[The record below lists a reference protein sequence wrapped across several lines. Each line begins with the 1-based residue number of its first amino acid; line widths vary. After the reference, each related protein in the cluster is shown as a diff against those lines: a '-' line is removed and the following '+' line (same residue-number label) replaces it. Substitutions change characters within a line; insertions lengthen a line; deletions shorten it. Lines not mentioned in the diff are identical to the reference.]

1 LVYLD
6 SSLAIKLYFNLE
18 GMTLA
23 KDLINV
29 GLIGYKFM
37 GKAHSFGFVNA
48 PMMFPDIKAKP
59 VLKAIVGR
67 DEPAVREAMEQYG
80 WQSFET
86 DYKKLIARDDI
97 DLVDIAT
104 GNNVHAEIAIAAAEA
119 GKDIF
124 CEKPLAMNV
133 PEARQMLDAVE
144 KAGVKHMVNFN
155 YRAVPAV
162 ALAKKMI
169 DDGMI
174 GRIFHWRSVYLQDWI
189 IDPDFPLVWRL
200 QKDIAGSGSLGD
212 LAAHSI
218 DLANWLVGDIDE
230 VSSNLT
236 TFIKKRPKLAETTG
250 GLSAKGGADLGD
262 VTVDD
267 AIIALT
273 KFKNGAIG
281 TIEATRFAA
290 GNRNGNRFEIN
301 GDKGSIRFN
310 VERLNELEYFNRE
323 DPDAYQGWRTI
334 SVTEGIH
341 PYVQGWWPAGHIIGW
356 GETFVHQV
364 VNLMNA
370 LADNEMPTPNFRDG
384 LKVQTVLEAIEKSA
398 ESGRWEKVVSE

>member
-1 LVYLD
+1 
-6 SSLAIKLYFNLE
+6 
-18 GMTLA
+18 MTLA

-384 LKVQTVLEAIEKSA
+384 LKVQTVLEVIEKSA

>member
-1 LVYLD
+1 
-6 SSLAIKLYFNLE
+6 
-18 GMTLA
+18 MA

>member
-1 LVYLD
+1 
-6 SSLAIKLYFNLE
+6 
-18 GMTLA
+18 MA
-23 KDLINV
+23 KRKVNV

-37 GKAHSFGFVNA
+37 GKAHSFGFKNA
-48 PMMFPDIKAKP
+48 KAMFPGIEAEP
-59 VLKAIVGR
+59 VMRAIVGR
-67 DEPAVREAMEQYG
+67 DERAVSEAMAQFG
-80 WQSFET
+80 WESHET
-86 DYKKLIARDDI
+86 DYRKLLARDDI
-97 DLVDIAT
+97 DLVDIST
-104 GNNVHAEIAIAAAEA
+104 GNNMHAEIAVAAAAA

-124 CEKPLAMNV
+124 CEKPLAMNAA
-133 PEARQMLDAVE
+133 EARQMLEAVE
-144 KAGVKHMVNFN
+144 RAGVKHMINFN

-169 DDGMI
+169 EDGLI

-189 IDPDFPLVWRL
+189 IDPGFPLVWRL
-200 QKDIAGSGSLGD
+200 QKEIAGSGSLGD

-236 TFIKKRPKLAETTG
+236 TFIKKRPWLAETTG
-250 GLSAKGGADLGD
+250 GLSAKASEEIGD

-267 AIIALT
+267 AVIALAR
-273 KFKNGAIG
+273 FKNGAIG

-301 GDKGSIRFN
+301 GDKGSIRFDI
-310 VERLNELEYFNRE
+310 ERMNELDYFNRE
-323 DPDAYQGWRTI
+323 DPEGLQGWRTI
-334 SVTEGIH
+334 SVTEALH
-341 PYVQGWWPAGHIIGW
+341 PYEEGWWPAGHIIGW

-370 LADNEMPTPNFRDG
+370 IGKDEMPSPNFADG
-384 LKVQTVLEAIEKSA
+384 LKCQMVLDAMEKS
-398 ESGRWEKVVSE
+398 SSTGRWEKIE

>member
-1 LVYLD
+1 
-6 SSLAIKLYFNLE
+6 
-18 GMTLA
+18 
-23 KDLINV
+23 
-29 GLIGYKFM
+29 
-37 GKAHSFGFVNA
+37 
-48 PMMFPDIKAKP
+48 
-59 VLKAIVGR
+59 
-67 DEPAVREAMEQYG
+67 
-80 WQSFET
+80 
-86 DYKKLIARDDI
+86 
-97 DLVDIAT
+97 
-104 GNNVHAEIAIAAAEA
+104 
-119 GKDIF
+119 
-124 CEKPLAMNV
+124 MNV

>member
-1 LVYLD
+1 
-6 SSLAIKLYFNLE
+6 
-18 GMTLA
+18 MA

-384 LKVQTVLEAIEKSA
+384 LKVQTVLEVIEKSA

>member
-1 LVYLD
+1 
-6 SSLAIKLYFNLE
+6 
-18 GMTLA
+18 MTLA

>member
-1 LVYLD
+1 
-6 SSLAIKLYFNLE
+6 
-18 GMTLA
+18 MA
-23 KDLINV
+23 KKRINV

-37 GKAHSFGFVNA
+37 GKAHSFGFKNA
-48 PMMFPDIKAKP
+48 AAMFPDIEALP
-59 VLKAIVGR
+59 VMKAIVGR
-67 DEPAVREAMEQYG
+67 DEAAVKEAMEQYG
-80 WQSFET
+80 WESCET
-86 DYKKLIARDDI
+86 DYRKLLARDDI
-97 DLVDIAT
+97 DLVDIST
-104 GNNVHAEIAIAAAEA
+104 GNNVHAEIAIAAAQA

-124 CEKPLAMNV
+124 CEKPLAMNAA
-133 PEARQMLDAVE
+133 EARQMLSAVE
-144 KAGVKHMVNFN
+144 RAGVKHMINFN

-169 DDGMI
+169 DDGLI
-174 GRIFHWRSVYLQDWI
+174 GRIFHWRSIYLQDWI
-189 IDPDFPLVWRL
+189 IDPSFPLVWRL
-200 QKDIAGSGSLGD
+200 DKRIAGSGSLGD

-218 DLANWLVGDIDE
+218 DLAHWLVGEIDE

-236 TFIKKRPKLAETTG
+236 TFIKKRPKLAATTG
-250 GLSAKGGADLGD
+250 GLSARAGKEMEE

-267 AIIALT
+267 AVIALA

-301 GDKGSIRFN
+301 GDRGSIRFN

-323 DPDAYQGWRTI
+323 DPEGLQGWRTI
-334 SVTEGIH
+334 SVTEGAH
-341 PYVQGWWPAGHIIGW
+341 PYIRGWWPAGHIIGW

-370 LADNEMPTPNFRDG
+370 LARGQMPTPNFVDG
-384 LKVQTVLEAIEKSA
+384 LKCQLVLDAIERSN
-398 ESGRWEKVVSE
+398 ESRNWEKVA